1 MRVGFI
7 GLGTMG
13 ASMALNLR
21 AAGYEIIVNDIRREA
36 SLPHLQAG
44 ATWGDSARK
53 AGEAADVVFTSLP
66 GPHEIEEVAL
76 AEDGLITGMRP
87 GTAWFDLSTN
97 SLTVVRRLHERFTE
111 KGVAMLDAPVSGG
124 PAGAK
129 SRKLS
134 LWVSGEKIAF
144 DRHKPVLDAIGD
156 QAMYIG
162 PIGSGT
168 VAKLVHNTAG
178 YAIMAALAE
187 VFTLGVKAGVEP
199 LALWEAVRHGA
210 FGRRRTFDRLAE
222 QFLPYRFD
230 PAAFALKLA
239 HKDITLAT
247 ELGRELNV
255 PLRIATLV
263 HEELTEALNRG
274 WAERDSRSFMLLQEE
289 RAGVNIA
296 VPPDQIQEVL
306 ARG

>member
-1 MRVGFI
+1 MRTGFI

-21 AAGYEIIVNDIRREA
+21 AAGYDLVVNDIRRDVGP
-36 SLPHLQAG
+36 PHLKAS
-44 ATWGDSARK
+44 ASWADSARQV
-53 AGEAADVVFTSLP
+53 AEVADVVFTSLP
-66 GPHEIEEVAL
+66 GPREVEQVAL
-76 AEDGLITGMRP
+76 SEDGLLAGMRP

-97 SLTVVRRLHERFTE
+97 SPTVVRRLHERFAT
-111 KGVAMLDAPVSGG
+111 KGVAMLDSPVSGG

-129 SRKLS
+129 SGKLA
-134 LWVSGEKIAF
+134 LWVSGDKAVF
-144 DRHKPVLDAIGD
+144 DRHKLVLDAIGD
-156 QAMYIG
+156 QAMYVG
-162 PIGSGT
+162 PIGAGT

-178 YAIMAALAE
+178 YAILAALAE

-199 LALWEAVRHGA
+199 LGLWQAVRHGA

-222 QFLPYRFD
+222 QFLPHLFD
-230 PAAFALKLA
+230 PPAFALKLA

-255 PLRIATLV
+255 PLRIAALV

-274 WAERDSRSFMLLQEE
+274 WADHDSRIFMLLQEE

-296 VPPDQIQEVL
+296 VPADEVQEAL
-306 ARG
+306 ARD